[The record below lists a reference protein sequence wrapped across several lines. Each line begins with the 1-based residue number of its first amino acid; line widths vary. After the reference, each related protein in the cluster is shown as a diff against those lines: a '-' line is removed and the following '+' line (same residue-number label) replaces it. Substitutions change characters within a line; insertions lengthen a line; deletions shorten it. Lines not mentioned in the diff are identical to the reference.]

1 MAPRAIP
8 LALTLLRAALA
19 PIVVLLAI
27 LQPLPWAFGTCLSL
41 AFASD
46 VFDGAVAR
54 RLGVSTDGL
63 RRMDSIADSIFYAA
77 AVYAVW
83 RLHPE
88 VLLAHLPSLALLAAL
103 EATRYGID
111 LAKFRREA
119 SYHMWSSKLWGIAL
133 FLAFFGVLARDG
145 DAMLV
150 PLAIWFGIA
159 ADIEGVAISLAL
171 PRWKADVPTV
181 LHALRIR
188 RAAAR

>member
-1 MAPRAIP
+1 MAARAIP

-27 LQPLPWAFGTCLSL
+27 FLPLPWAFGACLSL
-41 AFASD
+41 AFVSD
-46 VFDGAVAR
+46 VFDGAIAR
-54 RLGVSTDGL
+54 RMGVATDGL
-63 RRMDSIADSIFYAA
+63 RRMDSVADSIFYAA

-83 RLHPE
+83 RLHPD
-88 VLLAHLPSLALLAAL
+88 VLLTHLPSLGLLAAL

-111 LAKFRREA
+111 FVKFRREA

-150 PLAIWFGIA
+150 PLAIWIGIA
-159 ADIEGVAISLAL
+159 ADIEGVAISLVL
-171 PRWKADVPTV
+171 RNWQADVPTV

-188 RAAAR
+188 RTAAR